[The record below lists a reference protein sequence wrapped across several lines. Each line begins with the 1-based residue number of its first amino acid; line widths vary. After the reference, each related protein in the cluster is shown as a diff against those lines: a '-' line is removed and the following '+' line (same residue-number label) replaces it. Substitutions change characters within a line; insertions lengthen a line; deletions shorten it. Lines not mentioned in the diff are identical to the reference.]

1 MSILG
6 KIKVFRRTGWGAILE
21 CCGFM
26 VLLALVLA
34 LISVYIPNSQWAK
47 DGRKWLGTE
56 RRAPAACECVCPE
69 PEETP

>member
-1 MSILG
+1 MSTLG
-6 KIKVFRRTGWGAILE
+6 KIKVFRRTGWGVILE

-34 LISVYIPNSQWAK
+34 LMSVYIPNSQWAK

-56 RRAPAACECVCPE
+56 RKACECVCPE
-69 PEETP
+69 PKKTP